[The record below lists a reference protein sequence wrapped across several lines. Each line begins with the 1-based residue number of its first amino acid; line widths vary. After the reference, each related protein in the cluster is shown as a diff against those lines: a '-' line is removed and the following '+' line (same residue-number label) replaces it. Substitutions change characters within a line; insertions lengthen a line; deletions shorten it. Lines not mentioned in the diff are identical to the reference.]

1 MHLAK
6 KKLVSSYEDN
16 PKTRPA
22 DTPEARE
29 TQLISLAMD
38 LAEQHLRDGTAT
50 SQEITH
56 FLKLGSSKE
65 RTEKEILELQKD
77 LIAAKTEAL
86 RSQRRTE
93 ELFAAA
99 IAAFKSYSLPVDTED
114 YSDEDI

>member
-1 MHLAK
+1 MPK
-6 KKLVSSYEDN
+6 KKFINSYEDQ

-29 TQLISLAMD
+29 SQLIALAMD
-38 LAEQHLRDGTAT
+38 LAEQHLCDGTAT

-77 LIAAKTEAL
+77 LITAKTEAL

-99 IAAFKSYSLPVDTED
+99 IEAFKSYSPPVDEG
-114 YSDEDI
+114 YYDEDIQ